1 MNIRRAT
8 ESDIPFIRQIYDE
21 HTSDITSTV
30 SFEEQTPTIEEMTS
44 RLKNISDLELP
55 FLVCECDNEIA
66 GYAYA
71 AKFRLRAAY
80 RHTVEESVYVAKK
93 YHRKGIGKILLMNI
107 IELCKDS
114 KIRSIIA
121 VLGSEEDNPGSVIL
135 HRNVGFK
142 EVGILHDVGYKNG
155 KWIDRLLMEYIIK

>member
-1 MNIRRAT
+1 MNIRTAT

-30 SFEEQTPTIEEMTS
+30 SFEEHTPSIEEMTS
-44 RLKNISDLELP
+44 RWKNIREHDFP
-55 FLVCECDNEIA
+55 FLVCEYDNEIA

-71 AKFRLRAAY
+71 TKFRLRAAY
-80 RHTVEESVYVAKK
+80 RHTAEESVYVAQK
-93 YHRKGIGKILLMNI
+93 YHRKGVGKILLMSI
-107 IELCKDS
+107 IEFCKDL

-121 VLGSEEDNPGSVIL
+121 VLGSEEDNPNSVIL
-135 HRNVGFK
+135 HRKVGF
-142 EVGILHDVGYKNG
+142 EEIGTLHDVGYKNG